1 MGLFNEQNVEKL
13 NKAGIYAEIDKDYTD
28 KERENMNYKLNE
40 FIFSHSTKNNDIP
53 NLLSEYSEELNKLG
67 K

>member
-1 MGLFNEQNVEKL
+1 MGLFKKENVERL
-13 NKAGIYAEIDKDYTD
+13 NKAGVYVEIDKEYTK

-40 FIFSHSTKNNDIP
+40 YIYSHSTKNIDIP
-53 NLLSEYSEELNKLG
+53 DLLFEYKEELNLLG

>member
-1 MGLFNEQNVEKL
+1 MGLFKKENVERL
-13 NKAGIYAEIDKDYTD
+13 NKAGVYVEIDKEYTK

-40 FIFSHSTKNNDIP
+40 YIYSHSTKNNDIP
-53 NLLSEYSEELNKLG
+53 DLLFEYKEELNLLG